1 MANPEHLSRLTR
13 SVADWNQWRADNPD
27 ILPDLSEGNLIQAD
41 LQTAHLSEANLT
53 GTNLSGANLRSAH
66 FRKAHARG
74 ANLEGAHL
82 RGAYLDEADLGGA
95 HLVHADLLEADV
107 NGVNLS
113 LAYLRGAN
121 LSRAGLF
128 QTQLFKADLREANLS
143 GAFLGEA
150 DLRQADLRHATL
162 RDADFMRADISEA
175 NLYGADLTGA
185 NLECVILVSTSCDK
199 ANFTGCRVYGLSAW
213 DLRLEDTQQ
222 NNLIITPR
230 NMPEITVDNLE
241 VAQFIYLLLN
251 NKRVR
256 QVIDTISSKLVLI
269 LGRFRLER
277 IAVLEAIRDN
287 LRTLNY
293 LPILFD
299 FEKPANRDITE
310 TVSTLA
316 HMARFIIADITDARS
331 IPQELMAIVPN
342 LPSVAVQPLLLES
355 QQEYGMFE
363 HFKRYPWVLDTVIYQ
378 DQETL
383 LRSLES
389 IIIFPAE
396 QKAKELVTSQRQ

>member
-1 MANPEHLSRLTR
+1 M
-13 SVADWNQWRADNPD
+13 
-27 ILPDLSEGNLIQAD
+27 G
-41 LQTAHLSEANLT
+41 
-53 GTNLSGANLRSAH
+53 
-66 FRKAHARG
+66 
-74 ANLEGAHL
+74 L